1 MRVRTDPSGCEV
13 EKRGAFG
20 RVLVRSRRA
29 GEGWSGGESDD
40 GVSDR
45 ERGRSGRASVIESDV
60 PSLPPESEIRRL
72 SSVR

>member
-1 MRVRTDPSGCEV
+1 MRTDPSGCEV

-45 ERGRSGRASVIESDV
+45 EQS
-60 PSLPPESEIRRL
+60 
-72 SSVR
+72 